1 MVHMIFQRAIE
12 SKEYMANSKAMLSK
26 LRSLKKSLAISSV
39 LTLITGLIL
48 FLLPTQ
54 SIAANLDI
62 SAFTVKTNPD
72 GTQDYSLSLQVVIL
86 MTLLSF
92 LPSILVMMTS
102 FTRIV
107 IVLAILRQAIGL
119 QTSPSNQVLIGI
131 AFFMT
136 IFVMTPVFDDMY
148 TQAIEPYMND
158 KIQARD
164 AFEIA
169 QKPLHKFMLDQTRMT
184 DLNAFSEFA
193 NIKIDKLENV
203 PMRVVIPAFIVSE
216 LKTAFQIGFML
227 FLPFL
232 IIDLVVASILMAMGM
247 MMLSPMIVS
256 LPFKLML
263 FVLVD
268 GWSLIMGTLMSS
280 FGLGVAGG

>member
-1 MVHMIFQRAIE
+1 MIFQRAIE

-26 LRSLKKSLAISSV
+26 LRSLKKSLAMSSV

-72 GTQDYSLSLQVVIL
+72 GTHDYSLSLQVVIL

>member
-1 MVHMIFQRAIE
+1 MIIQRAIE

-193 NIKIDKLENV
+193 NIKIDKLEDV

>member
-1 MVHMIFQRAIE
+1 MIIKQAIE
-12 SKEYMANSKAMLSK
+12 KQEYFANTKSILAK
-26 LRSLKKSLAISSV
+26 LGSLKKTFAISTL
-39 LTLITGLIL
+39 LTIATGLLL
-48 FLLPTQ
+48 FFTPQ
-54 SIAANLDI
+54 AFADNSLDI

-72 GTQDYSLSLQVVIL
+72 GTQDYSLSLQVVML

-92 LPSILVMMTS
+92 IPSILVMMTS

-119 QTSPSNQVLIGI
+119 QTSPSNQVVIGI
-131 AFFMT
+131 ALFLT
-136 IFVMTPVFDDMY
+136 IFIMTPVFDDIY
-148 TQAIEPYMND
+148 TQAIEPYVQE
-158 KIQARD
+158 KIQARE

-169 QKPLHKFMLDQTRMT
+169 QKPLRKFMLNQTRMS

-193 NIKIDKLENV
+193 NIKIDKIEDV

-247 MMLSPMIVS
+247 MML
-256 LPFKLML
+256 
-263 FVLVD
+263 
-268 GWSLIMGTLMSS
+268 
-280 FGLGVAGG
+280 